1 MLLALFVHILKF
13 VPLFCQSTVKKYI
26 PDGGTAL
33 ATGHTVGSKSRD
45 TITVELLFLSYH
57 IVHAHKDD

>member
-1 MLLALFVHILKF
+1 MLLSLFVHILKF
-13 VPLFCQSTVKKYI
+13 VQFYQSTVKKYI

-33 ATGHTVGSKSRD
+33 ATGHTAGSKSRD
-45 TITVELLFLSYH
+45 TITVELLFLLYH